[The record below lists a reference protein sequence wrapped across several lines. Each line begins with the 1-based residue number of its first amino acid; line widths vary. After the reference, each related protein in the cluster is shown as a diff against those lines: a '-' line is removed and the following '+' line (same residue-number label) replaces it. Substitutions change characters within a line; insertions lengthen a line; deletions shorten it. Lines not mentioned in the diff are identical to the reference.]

1 MRSDS
6 DDSPRRRAFRC
17 AATESAPAD
26 ARRFVDEVLTSS
38 PHRESAKLVA
48 SELVTNA
55 VRHGGL
61 DAGSIDVAI
70 HVIDGVRL
78 EVSQDA
84 HSGFVPS
91 LREPNIDDA
100 TGRGLMIVAAVSSD
114 WGIDEV
120 TGKVWAYFAD
130 L

>member
-1 MRSDS
+1 MMSDS

-17 AATESAPAD
+17 AATENAPAD
-26 ARRFVDEVLTSS
+26 ARRFVDEVLLAS

-61 DAGSIDVAI
+61 DAGSIAVAI
-70 HVIDGVRL
+70 QLIDGVRL
-78 EVSQDA
+78 EVSQDD

-91 LREPNIDDA
+91 LQEPNIDDA

-114 WGIDEV
+114 WGIDEA

>member
-1 MRSDS
+1 MMPDS
-6 DDSPRRRAFRC
+6 DDSPQRSAFRC

-26 ARRFVDEVLTSS
+26 ARRFVDEVLIAS

-55 VRHGGL
+55 VLHGGL
-61 DAGSIDVAI
+61 EAGSIDVAI
-70 HVIDGVRL
+70 QVIDGVRL
-78 EVSQDA
+78 EVSQA
-84 HSGFVPS
+84 WHSGFVPS
-91 LREPNIDDA
+91 LQEPNINDA

-114 WGIDEV
+114 WGIDAK

-130 L
+130 R